1 MEADRKSDSVISV
14 TESIS
19 KSKSKAKAS
28 KRELYLQAVAK
39 LSKTSTPNLS
49 SALLARTTGIT
60 NQQN

>member
-14 TESIS
+14 SESIS

-39 LSKTSTPNLS
+39 
-49 SALLARTTGIT
+49 IE
-60 NQQN
+60 QNFDPQSFFRLVSYH